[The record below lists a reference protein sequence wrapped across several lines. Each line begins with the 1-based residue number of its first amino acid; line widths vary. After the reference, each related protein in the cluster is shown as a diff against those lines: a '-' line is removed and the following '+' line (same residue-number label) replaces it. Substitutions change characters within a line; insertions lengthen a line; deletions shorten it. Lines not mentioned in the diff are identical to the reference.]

1 MRKTTIA
8 AVALLAG
15 LGSCQGQ
22 QAELDTR
29 TFEVDHLEAEQAAE
43 AVEPYVFTDRKE
55 APGKMSVFSGG
66 VTVRETEDNLAKIQR
81 VLERIDRSKP
91 GVRFHLQIVGADGA
105 GNDPRIEHL
114 ESLLENFRYEGYR
127 LLDEVQIL
135 TTEGELFRQQ
145 VSLNGRAGRIMGE
158 AEELR
163 VTDDGGTVRVGVSLE
178 GSAYGDPE
186 TGILSTTVTV
196 RLGQTA
202 VLGISRSEP
211 DEGAIILT
219 MRAELA
225 RTNTGSG
232 TS

>member
-1 MRKTTIA
+1 MRKTTIMA
-8 AVALLAG
+8 LVLLAG
-15 LGSCQGQ
+15 LAACQGQ

-29 TFEVDHLEAEQAAE
+29 TFEVDHIEPEQAAE
-43 AVEPYVFTDRKE
+43 VVEPYVFTDREE
-55 APGKMSVFSGG
+55 APGKMSVFPGG
-66 VTVRETEDNLAKIQR
+66 VTVRETKDNLAKIQR
-81 VLERIDRSKP
+81 VLERIDRQKP
-91 GVRFHLQIVGADGA
+91 GVRLHLQIVGADGT

-127 LLDEVQIL
+127 LLDETQIL

-145 VSLNGRAGRIMGE
+145 VSLDGRAGRITGE
-158 AEELR
+158 VEELQ
-163 VTDDGGTVRVGVSLE
+163 TPDDGGIARVGVSLS
-178 GSAYGDPE
+178 GSSFGDPE

-211 DEGAIILT
+211 DEGAIILA

-225 RTNTGSG
+225 PAGSG
-232 TS
+232 DGSR